1 MVMGHV
7 WCAVWLLLTVT
18 TALAAPTE
26 TEMCQIIHQD
36 IAAYLAKG
44 YPCPRLYSKT
54 QRGNECGN
62 LSAWAKPEGK
72 MPRCYFEDV
81 DGTLPPNR
89 KPNPMR
95 QRWPDP
101 PPCNPM
107 S

>member
-1 MVMGHV
+1 MVMARL
-7 WCAVWLLLTVT
+7 WCAVWVLLTLT
-18 TALAAPTE
+18 PAMAAPTE
-26 TEMCQIIHQD
+26 TEMCQIIRND
-36 IAAYLAKG
+36 IAAYLATG
-44 YPCPRLYSKT
+44 NPCPCPYSKT
-54 QRGNECGN
+54 RTGRGCGN

-72 MPRCYFEDV
+72 IPRCYFEDV

-89 KPNPMR
+89 RPNPTR